1 MAEKNQKTKANQEE
15 ELDKKEAEVLN
26 EENLNVSEVEIEQK
40 IISDETETI
49 AKEKVQNDYIDL
61 PECPEGFVCEDY
73 VNEKRKTFDNI
84 MKSSRRSSTLTMV
97 VSVVLLIL
105 GFILNTYLDTTL
117 AWISYSIFG
126 VALVVIIVSFVFSS
140 RGKKKIYGSVDT
152 YVKDVIIG
160 VDQYAFDQVGLTQLT
175 VSAKGKAELEDIV
188 DAHYFA
194 TINNFNSRNIIKG
207 FYKGKEFSVAELAVR
222 IPYQKPLDKVEGEE
236 EENKP
241 VSRKKKL
248 AGTPTESFG
257 IFGKYF
263 SLPVKVEDD
272 ESFILLLRGPN
283 ACLPT
288 FLDDYK
294 EITVSDLNASYMCWA
309 KDEAKALKILSDEK
323 MVEILNGFTPNASL
337 ENVIISSNS
346 KGLKVCLNYNET
358 VMEIP
363 MQKGVEGKPYE
374 TYKNDVRRVLDV
386 VDCLSK

>member
-1 MAEKNQKTKANQEE
+1 MAEKNQKTKANKEK
-15 ELDKKEAEVLN
+15 ELDTKESEVLS
-26 EENLNVSEVEIEQK
+26 EENADASEVEIEQK
-40 IISDETETI
+40 IISDGNETFS
-49 AKEKVQNDYIDL
+49 KGSVQNEYVDL

-84 MKSSRRSSTLTMV
+84 MKSSRRSSTITMII
-97 VSVVLLIL
+97 SVVLLIL
-105 GFILNTYLDTTL
+105 GFILNTSLDSTL

-126 VALVVIIVSFVFSS
+126 IALVVIIVSFVFSS
-140 RGKKKIYGSVDT
+140 RGKKKIYGSVDN

-160 VDQYAFDQVGLTQLT
+160 VDQYAFNQEGLTQLS
-175 VSAKGKAELEDIV
+175 VSAKGKAELNDIV
-188 DAHYFA
+188 DAHYFE

-207 FYKGKEFSVAELAVR
+207 FYRGKEFSAAELAVR
-222 IPYQKPLDKVEGEE
+222 VPYQKPVDKVEGEE
-236 EENKP
+236 ENQP
-241 VSRKKKL
+241 VSKKKKL

-263 SLPVKVEDD
+263 SLPVVAEDD

-288 FLDDYK
+288 FLDEYK
-294 EITVSDLNASYMCWA
+294 EVTASDLNAAYMCWA
-309 KDEAKALKILSDEK
+309 KDETKALKILSDEK
-323 MVEILNGFTPNASL
+323 LVEVLNGFTPNASL

-374 TYKNDVRRVLDV
+374 AYKNDVRRVLNI